1 MKLGFD
7 TAFEYLLQNEGA
19 TFTDDKVDKGGPT
32 NFGITLPVYSKYLD
46 REASVHDLEVID
58 EETAKDLY
66 LKLFWNVLYCDLLPY
81 PIAVTLFDTA
91 VNKGQGVAIGFAQA
105 CLSGIKA
112 DGIMGEETLK
122 ALQATDPE
130 IFIVNYI
137 KALLGS
143 QIDLCLHAP
152 SQLKYLK
159 GWANRACRLFLLVNQ

>member
-7 TAFEYLLQNEGA
+7 TAFDYVIQNEGSSFTNDPVDPGGA
-19 TFTDDKVDKGGPT
+19 TC
-32 NFGITLPVYSKYLD
+32 FGITLPIYSKYLGK
-46 REASVHDLEVID
+46 EASVHDLEVLD
-58 EETAKDLY
+58 ETTAKDLY

-112 DGIMGEETLK
+112 DGRMGEETLK

-159 GWANRACRLFLLVNQ
+159 GWANRACRLFLLVGK

>member
-7 TAFEYLLQNEGA
+7 TAFEYLLQNEGS
-19 TFTDDKVDKGGPT
+19 TFTDDKIDKGGPT
-32 NFGITLPVYSKYLD
+32 SFGITLPVYSKYLD
-46 REASVHDLEVID
+46 REANVHDLEVID

-91 VNKGQGVAIGFAQA
+91 VNKGQGVAVGFAQA

-130 IFIVNYI
+130 IFVYSYCG
-137 KALLGS
+137 ALQNS
-143 QIDLCLHAP
+143 YVELCLHAP
-152 SQLKYLK
+152 SQLKFLK
-159 GWANRACRLFLLVNQ
+159 GWLARARRLFLLVNQ